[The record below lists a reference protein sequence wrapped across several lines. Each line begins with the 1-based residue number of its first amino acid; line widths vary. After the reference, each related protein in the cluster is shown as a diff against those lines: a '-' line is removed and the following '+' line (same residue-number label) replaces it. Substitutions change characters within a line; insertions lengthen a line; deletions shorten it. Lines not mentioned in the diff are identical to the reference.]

1 MEEGQEEG
9 CPRRP
14 LDEEHGP
21 VMSRFTSRRL
31 ALLVSSGL
39 GLVLLALV
47 GHHLVGV
54 GSACPAPMHAR
65 HHPPTHP
72 SRLPTGGSQGMSAVP
87 TGG

>member
-21 VMSRFTSRRL
+21 VVSRFTSRRL

-54 GSACPAPMHAR
+54 GSAPLHATT
-65 HHPPTHP
+65 HPPIHP
-72 SRLPTGGSQGMSAVP
+72 SRLPIGGSQGV
-87 TGG
+87 